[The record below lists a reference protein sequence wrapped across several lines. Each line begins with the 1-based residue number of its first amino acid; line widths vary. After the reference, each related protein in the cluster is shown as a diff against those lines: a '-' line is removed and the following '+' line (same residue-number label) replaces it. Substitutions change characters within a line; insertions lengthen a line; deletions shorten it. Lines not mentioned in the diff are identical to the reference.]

1 MFLVH
6 LSIFCT
12 PRGGVGN
19 IVYFNIQKMSL
30 HQLHIKKS
38 QQYFFKQTK
47 FCLNMFID
55 IWGGSQSRQKKK
67 LAQNWLLKCALRF
80 QIRSPRHHIAA
91 VSAGSGRRCRL
102 WLRVLEAEKKFLL
115 KNFWHW
121 MCIFKTKLKIY
132 ELYFWYFHMINY
144 FQAIQTAVLIRKMCM
159 KCLSII

>member
-38 QQYFFKQTK
+38 QQYFFKKTK

-102 WLRVLEAEKKFLL
+102 WLIVLEAEKKFLL

-121 MCIFKTKLKIY
+121 LQNYDLIY
-132 ELYFWYFHMINY
+132 WYFRMKNY
-144 FQAIQTAVLIRKMCM
+144 FQAIQTAVWIRKMCM